1 MAFLPSIIR
10 FTFSVRILEL
20 GVLVAVLGLLAVIVL
35 AGLSHLWV
43 KDAKYNTDML
53 LPQVGTALIPVMM
66 GGMVVY
72 ATGLGMLLIA

>member
-1 MAFLPSIIR
+1 M
-10 FTFSVRILEL
+10 RILEL

-35 AGLSHLWV
+35 AGLSPLWV